1 MATRA
6 RFLNTPYS
14 GYFGRDVPR
23 EDPELTHVGPGTPC
37 GEYLRR
43 FWQPVAFSEELGDL
57 PVRVRVMGEDLV
69 AFRDFSGRV
78 GLLHLRCAHRGT
90 SLEYGLVS
98 QRGIRCCYHGWLFD
112 VDGRILDTPG
122 EPGDSTLKD
131 RLCQGAYPVM
141 EFKGL
146 VFAYMGPPDKK
157 PAFPAFDA
165 IDMPGWRT
173 EAGRKR
179 ELPCNWLQIKDNS
192 MDQVH
197 TAFLHTII
205 SGSQFT
211 DAFGQIP
218 ELEWR
223 ETPYGM
229 IYIATRRIGEMV
241 WVRIA
246 DLILPNVHQF
256 APYYE
261 TAAAETTFDGPQMTM
276 WTVPID
282 DTHTMD
288 LSLIHIDESR
298 HMSDETIEV
307 LKEGVNQKGGRPYE
321 ETQRQPGDYEA
332 QVSPGPIAVHALE
345 HLGATDRGVTMF
357 RKLVRQEIRALKRG
371 KDPRN
376 VRHAPD
382 QILHTLAQNTI
393 RRIPPAATP
402 EADTEMLRQ
411 IGRRVADG
419 YYMKT
424 RPMRE
429 TPGAGR

>member
-1 MATRA
+1 MATKSP
-6 RFLNTPYS
+6 FLKTPYS
-14 GYFGRDVPR
+14 GYLAREVPA
-23 EDPELTHVGPGTPC
+23 DDAELTRVGPGTPC
-37 GEYLRR
+37 GEYFRR
-43 FWQPVAFSEELGDL
+43 FWQPVAFSDELKDL
-57 PVRVRVMGEDLV
+57 PLRVRVLGEDLV
-69 AFRDFSGRV
+69 VFRDFSGRV
-78 GLLHLRCAHRGT
+78 GVLHLHCSHRGT
-90 SLEYGLVS
+90 SLEFGLVS
-98 QRGIRCCYHGWLFD
+98 ERGIRCCYHGWLFD

-122 EPGDSTLKD
+122 EPATSTLKD
-131 RLCQGAYPVM
+131 RLCHGAYPAM

-146 VFAYMGPPDKK
+146 VFAYLGPPDKK

-179 ELPCNWLQIKDNS
+179 VLPCNWLQIKDNA

-211 DAFGQIP
+211 DAFGVIP

-229 IYIATRRIGEMV
+229 IYIATRRVGDMV

-256 APYYE
+256 PPYYE
-261 TAAAETTFDGPQMTM
+261 QARAETTFNGPQMTM

-282 DTHTMD
+282 DTTTMD

-298 HMSDETIEV
+298 NMDEATIEV

-321 ETQRQPGDYEA
+321 EAQRQPGDYEA
-332 QVSPGPIAVHALE
+332 QSSARPIAVHALE

-357 RKLVRQEIRALKRG
+357 RKLLRQEIRALKRG

-376 VRHAPD
+376 VRHAPGD
-382 QILHTLAQNTI
+382 LLHTLSQNTI

-402 EADTEMLRQ
+402 EADKELLREV
-411 IGRRVADG
+411 GRKVADG
-419 YYMKT
+419 HYMKT
-424 RPMRE
+424 RPTR
-429 TPGAGR
+429 